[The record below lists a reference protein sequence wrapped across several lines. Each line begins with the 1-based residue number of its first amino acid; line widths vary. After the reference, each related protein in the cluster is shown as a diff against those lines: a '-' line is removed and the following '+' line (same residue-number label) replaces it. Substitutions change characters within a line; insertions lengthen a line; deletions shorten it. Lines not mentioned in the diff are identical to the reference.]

1 MNPVFLYVSNLLT
14 PCFYLLIMRKFMNT
28 FLAHPKKT
36 PLRYVVWTVYYL
48 LQTLPILGIRI
59 SPPMML
65 VLNIILVLVISIVSY
80 DASLK
85 RICIF
90 SMLICAFWMF
100 VEIATDILLSL
111 FGMEGWE
118 AQTAG
123 SIISLMCMFFI
134 VVIAGHYIKSRDRR
148 DIPLQYVVAILTV
161 PTGSIYL
168 MHNIFKITARH
179 PEYSCFAIASSLLL
193 LLLIYMIFE
202 VYDRMVDDAEA
213 QEKNLLYEQEFELMN
228 KQTEEREAYDADMG
242 RLRHDMKNHME
253 SLLGMARENDMGQME
268 EYIKDMLQVTSD
280 CRPNDV
286 SRSGNII
293 VDSLVNAKCDLA
305 RKEGIEFDAAVFLPA
320 VLPFRGGHLTIIFGN
335 LLDNALEACQKVQEE
350 KRYIALSASYEKG
363 VLMVSV
369 INPYHDTLKK
379 GHSGR
384 YSTTKADAENHGMGL
399 SSVEQ
404 AVETYQGQIIAEG
417 KDGIFRVSLVM
428 YGSDGKK

>member
-1 MNPVFLYVSNLLT
+1 MNPIFLYVSNLLA
-14 PCFYLLIMRKFMNT
+14 PCFYLLIMRKFMNA

-36 PLRYVVWTVYYL
+36 PLRYVMWTGYYL
-48 LQTLPILGIRI
+48 LQTIPMLGIQI

-65 VLNIILVLVISIVSY
+65 VLNIILVIVISIVSY

-90 SMLICAFWMF
+90 SLLICSSWMF

-134 VVIAGHYIKSRDRR
+134 AVIAGHYIKRRNRR
-148 DIPLQYVVAILTV
+148 DIPLQHVAAILIV
-161 PTGSIYL
+161 PVGSIYL
-168 MHNIFKITARH
+168 MHNIFKITAHH

-193 LLLIYMIFE
+193 LLLIYIIFE
-202 VYDRMVDDAEA
+202 VYDRMTDDAEV

-228 KQTEEREAYDADMG
+228 KQAEEREAYDAEMG
-242 RLRHDMKNHME
+242 RLRHDMRNHME
-253 SLLGMARENDMGQME
+253 SLLGMARENNMGQME
-268 EYIKDMLQVTSD
+268 EYIKDMLQMTSNR
-280 CRPNDV
+280 RPDDV

-305 RKEGIEFDAAVFLPA
+305 RKEGIKFDATVFLPA
-320 VLPFRGGHLTIIFGN
+320 VLPFRGGHLTIVFGN
-335 LLDNALEACQKVQEE
+335 LLDNALEACQTVQEG
-350 KRYIALSASYEKG
+350 KRYIVLSASYEKG
-363 VLMVSV
+363 VLMISV
-369 INPYHDTLKK
+369 INPYHGTLKK
-379 GHSGR
+379 GHSNR
-384 YSTTKADAENHGMGL
+384 YATTKADAENHGMGL

-404 AVETYQGQIIAEG
+404 AVEAYQGQMIAEG
-417 KDGIFRVSLVM
+417 NDGIFRVSLVM
-428 YGSDGKK
+428 YGSDEKK